1 MASLIGVGHFAG
13 EVGAGFVYI
22 LIMDVKKYIF
32 VVGLAALVIYA
43 VTKILENKGVSISNN
58 MVYLYFY
65 LFLLVTVFILPSSS
79 GGGDY

>member
-1 MASLIGVGHFAG
+1 MLKHTGCLIGVGHFDG
-13 EVGAGFVYI
+13 SMGVLVFV

-32 VVGLAALVIYA
+32 VVGLAALIIYA

-65 LFLLVTVFILPSSS
+65 LFLLVTVFILPSS
-79 GGGDY
+79 DEL